1 MKEHHGMRRAREAAT
16 ETETFFD
23 WNVVFDQSFSADVD
37 ATFRSNVNRKLL
49 RESERFAANA
59 TLTGV
64 LFVLKF
70 VEKKLFCLRGLRKKR
85 VTLFNDSKLNKLKRT
100 TNAGFV
106 FHVTTTVLLGN
117 SLKNISKNI
126 KIIKII
132 FIM

>member
-59 TLTGV
+59 TLTGA

-70 VEKKLFCLRGLRKKR
+70 VETKFILF
-85 VTLFNDSKLNKLKRT
+85 
-100 TNAGFV
+100 AGIAEKE
-106 FHVTTTVLLGN
+106 GN
-117 SLKNISKNI
+117 T
-126 KIIKII
+126 
-132 FIM
+132 F